1 MKIPVTI
8 ALFLYRWKP
17 FSTKYEIPMHL
28 QDCFSYLGH
37 KPGRLPV
44 AEEAAQKTLVLPIYP
59 ELTVEQQE
67 YVVDSIKAF
76 YVK

>member
-1 MKIPVTI
+1 
-8 ALFLYRWKP
+8 
-17 FSTKYEIPMHL
+17 MHL